1 MSCFPCFGGG
11 KSKED
16 GEAEAAEAAAPPYNM
31 TPPPAVQAPAAYSA
45 APAPA
50 AAPAAAA
57 SPKPGGGEREC
68 PQLRFFS
75 PIDFAPVQMSQV

>member
-31 TPPPAVQAPAAYSA
+31 TPPPAVQAPVAYS
-45 APAPA
+45 APA

-57 SPKPGGGEREC
+57 SPKPGGGERES
-68 PQLRFFS
+68 PQQLRYFFLL
-75 PIDFAPVQMSQV
+75 PIDDAGPI